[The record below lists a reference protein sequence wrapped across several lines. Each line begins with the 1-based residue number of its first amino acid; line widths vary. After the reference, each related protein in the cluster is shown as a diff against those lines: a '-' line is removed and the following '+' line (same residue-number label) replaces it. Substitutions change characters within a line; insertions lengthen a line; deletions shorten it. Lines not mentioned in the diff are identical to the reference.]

1 MPDRDSTPIQRLTRM
16 DAPTRVLLVDPMV
29 GPQPHEDRA
38 QLRSVPY
45 LTRLGFRHYTF
56 PTTWRDPFELVPY
69 EFVHADELPGSLPET
84 GLVQVVSQAAIEKG
98 TGGQIL
104 KRLLTD
110 SDGPLV
116 VVVEA
121 TDVIV
126 PEITTARPLKDSVP
140 GVVVLSYKDHVRRRI
155 DSRLSSSVPTTSKYG
170 SLNLWVHETADL
182 HGRFGHHPAT
192 IGALFDYDAAPA
204 ESPIWTIPEWFAEN
218 DRSAVLE
225 EYSDRVRAALRSWFE
240 RGQMQQVANA
250 IIEVLDECDYDIKTI
265 RERRGVDTDTWQH

>member
-1 MPDRDSTPIQRLTRM
+1 M
-16 DAPTRVLLVDPMV
+16 DAASRVLLVDPMV
-29 GPQPHEDRA
+29 GAQSHEDRA

-45 LTRLGFRHYTF
+45 LTRLGFHHYTF
-56 PTTWRDPFELVPY
+56 PTTWRDPFKLVPY
-69 EFVHADELPGSLPET
+69 EFVHADELPGDLPGT
-84 GLVQVVSQAAIEKG
+84 GLVQVVSQSAIAKG
-98 TGGQIL
+98 TGGQML
-104 KRLLTD
+104 KELLTD

-116 VVVEA
+116 VVVET

-126 PEITTARPLKDSVP
+126 PEITTARPLKDSLP
-140 GVVVLSYKDHVRRRI
+140 GVVVVSYKDQVRRLV
-155 DSRLSSSVPTTSKYG
+155 DSQLSSAIPTTSKYG

-218 DRSAVLE
+218 DRSGVLE